1 MSPASVACV
10 FSLPLLVFHY
20 SRGVYEGRDILYYY
34 MQEDQE
40 VEIVEKSVEPKQRS
54 VTGRVFTGNSCEY
67 IKLGSVTVN
76 EDCTD
81 GE

>member
-1 MSPASVACV
+1 
-10 FSLPLLVFHY
+10 
-20 SRGVYEGRDILYYY
+20 

>member
-1 MSPASVACV
+1 
-10 FSLPLLVFHY
+10 
-20 SRGVYEGRDILYYY
+20 

-54 VTGRVFTGNSCEY
+54 VSGRVFTGNDCEFIKISC
-67 IKLGSVTVN
+67 VTAN
-76 EDCTD
+76 EGCID